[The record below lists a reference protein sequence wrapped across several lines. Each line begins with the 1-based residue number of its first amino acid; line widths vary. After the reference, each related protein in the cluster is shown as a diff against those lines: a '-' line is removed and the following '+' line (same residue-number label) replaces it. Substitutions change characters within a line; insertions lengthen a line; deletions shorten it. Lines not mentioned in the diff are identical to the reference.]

1 MTKTLENMQVT
12 MGDMQ
17 GTIGSIQNTIENMQV
32 TIGGIQGTMGGMQG
46 TIGNIQVTM
55 GDMQANYVSLQESVD
70 FLVENAVMRVDVRQ
84 IVREEIAPVESRLI
98 SVMERFMGDHK
109 TVKEEV
115 LAHDYRIR
123 RLEVAVGIRTS
134 V

>member
-1 MTKTLENMQVT
+1 MRKKAATLDSLQTGMETMTKTLENMQVK
-12 MGDMQ
+12 
-17 GTIGSIQNTIENMQV
+17 
-32 TIGGIQGTMGGMQG
+32 
-46 TIGNIQVTM
+46 M

-70 FLVENAVMRVDVRQ
+70 FLVDRAVMRDDVRQ